1 MKVIFLQDV
10 ARVAK
15 TGEVKDV
22 ADGYGRNFLLPRRIA
37 VAATGPAMKEMDA
50 LIKREASRRAKTEAE
65 LQALTNQL
73 NGKEITIKAKAGA
86 KEKLYGTVTT
96 ADIAAEIEKAHNLVV
111 DKRKI
116 ELAEPIKQVG
126 SYDVAVKIGS
136 RRTHTRKVTVEGTEK

>member
-10 ARVAK
+10 NRVAK
-15 TGEVKDV
+15 TGEVKEV

-37 VAATGPAMKEMDA
+37 VPATAGAMKEMEA

-65 LQALTNQL
+65 LQELTAQL

-86 KEKLYGTVTT
+86 KDKLYGTITT
-96 ADIAAEIEKAHNLVV
+96 ADIAAEIEKTHNLIV

-126 SYDVAVKIGS
+126 SYDVTIKVGKDLTSTI
-136 RRTHTRKVTVEGTEK
+136 KVTVEGTEK

>member
-10 ARVAK
+10 THVAK

-37 VAATGPAMKEMDA
+37 IAATAGAMKEMDA

-86 KEKLYGTVTT
+86 KDKLYGTVTT
-96 ADIAAEIEKAHNLVV
+96 ADIAAEIEKAHNLIV

-126 SYDVAVKIGS
+126 SYDVAL
-136 RRTHTRKVTVEGTEK
+136 KVGKDLTATIKVNVEMEG

>member
-10 ARVAK
+10 AHVAK
-15 TGEVKDV
+15 TGEVKEV
-22 ADGYGRNFLLPRRIA
+22 SDGYGRNFLLPRRIA
-37 VAATGPAMKEMDA
+37 VPATAGAMKEMEA

-65 LQALTNQL
+65 LKALAEQL

-86 KEKLYGTVTT
+86 KDKLYGTITT
-96 ADIAAEIEKAHNLVV
+96 ADIAAEIEKVHSLVI

-126 SYDVAVKIGS
+126 SFDVAI
-136 RRTHTRKVTVEGTEK
+136 KVAHDLTATIKVNVEAIKE